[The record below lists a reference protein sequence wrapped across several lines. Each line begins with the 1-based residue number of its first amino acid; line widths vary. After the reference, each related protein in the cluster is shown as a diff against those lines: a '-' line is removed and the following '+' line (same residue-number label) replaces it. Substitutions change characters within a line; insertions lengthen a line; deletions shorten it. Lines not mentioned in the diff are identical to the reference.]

1 MFSKIRNSV
10 KNFTRVMKMIIGKSD
25 LNKGI
30 EFEESEE
37 YEKAVKFYTE
47 KIEEENDEYIK
58 SFFLMRKGMSLM
70 NLDRV
75 EEALSTLNYANNL
88 AQESEDNFLIS
99 NTNLIIGDLL
109 RRSGDFEKALDHY
122 EKTLNISKDEETLGA
137 AYLGMGIINKDREL
151 YDKAEQQME
160 KAVELLGEASD
171 IEKRDALINMKDL
184 YKKSEETEKLE
195 KVSKK
200 LENLKGSD

>member
-1 MFSKIRNSV
+1 MLSKIRNSLR
-10 KNFTRVMKMIIGKSD
+10 NFTRVMKMIIGKSD

-30 EFEESEE
+30 ELEESEE

-58 SFFLMRKGMSLM
+58 SFFLMRKGMSLK
-70 NLDRV
+70 NLDRI

-88 AQESEDNFLIS
+88 AEESEDNFLIS

-109 RRSGDFEKALDHY
+109 RRSEDFEKALDHY
-122 EKTLNISKDEETLGA
+122 EKTLNISNDEETLGA
-137 AYLGMGIINKDREL
+137 AHLGIGIINKDKGL
-151 YDKAEQQME
+151 YDKAEKQMK

-171 IEKRDALINMKDL
+171 IEKGDALINMKDL
-184 YKKSEETEKLE
+184 YKKSEETEKLK

>member
-1 MFSKIRNSV
+1 
-10 KNFTRVMKMIIGKSD
+10 MIIGKSD

-30 EFEESEE
+30 ELEESEE

-58 SFFLMRKGMSLM
+58 SFFLMRKGMSLK
-70 NLDRV
+70 NLDRIK
-75 EEALSTLNYANNL
+75 EALSTLNYANNL
-88 AQESEDNFLIS
+88 AEESEDNFLIS

-109 RRSGDFEKALDHY
+109 RRTEDFEKALDHY
-122 EKTLNISKDEETLGA
+122 EKTLNISNDEETLGA
-137 AYLGMGIINKDREL
+137 AHLGIGIINKDKGL
-151 YDKAEQQME
+151 YDKAEKQME

-184 YKKSEETEKLE
+184 YKKSEETEKLK

>member
-1 MFSKIRNSV
+1 MLSKIRNSLR
-10 KNFTRVMKMIIGKSD
+10 NFTRVMKMIIGKSD

-30 EFEESEE
+30 ELEESEE

-58 SFFLMRKGMSLM
+58 SFFLMRKGMSLK
-70 NLDRV
+70 NLDRIK
-75 EEALSTLNYANNL
+75 EALSTLNYANNL
-88 AQESEDNFLIS
+88 AEESEDNFLIS

-109 RRSGDFEKALDHY
+109 RRTEDFEKALDHY
-122 EKTLNISKDEETLGA
+122 EKTLNISNDEETLGA
-137 AYLGMGIINKDREL
+137 AHLGIGIINKDKGL
-151 YDKAEQQME
+151 YDKAEKQME

-184 YKKSEETEKLE
+184 YKKSEETEKLK

>member
-1 MFSKIRNSV
+1 
-10 KNFTRVMKMIIGKSD
+10 MKMIIGKSD

-30 EFEESEE
+30 ELEESEE

-58 SFFLMRKGMSLM
+58 SFFLMRKGMSLK
-70 NLDRV
+70 NLDRIK
-75 EEALSTLNYANNL
+75 EALSTLNYANNL
-88 AQESEDNFLIS
+88 AEESEDNFLIS

-109 RRSGDFEKALDHY
+109 RRSEDFEKALDHY
-122 EKTLNISKDEETLGA
+122 EKTLNISNDEETLGA
-137 AYLGMGIINKDREL
+137 AHLGIGIINKDKGL
-151 YDKAEQQME
+151 YDKAEKQME

-184 YKKSEETEKLE
+184 YKKSEETEKLK

>member
-1 MFSKIRNSV
+1 MLSKIRNSLR
-10 KNFTRVMKMIIGKSD
+10 NFTRVMKMIIGKSD

-30 EFEESEE
+30 ELEESEE

-58 SFFLMRKGMSLM
+58 SFFLMRKGMSLK
-70 NLDRV
+70 NLDRI

-88 AQESEDNFLIS
+88 AEESEDNFLIS

-109 RRSGDFEKALDHY
+109 RRTEDFEKALDHY
-122 EKTLNISKDEETLGA
+122 EKTLNISNDEETLGA
-137 AYLGMGIINKDREL
+137 AHLGIGIINKDKGL
-151 YDKAEQQME
+151 YDKAEKQME

-184 YKKSEETEKLE
+184 YKKSEETEKLK

-200 LENLKGSD
+200 LENLKGFD